1 MTVYSRRRSGSSI
14 SFILTAFGGRR
25 DSGGWDCE
33 GRSFCDTKLSV
44 ELCNIIKSFESSL
57 LRSEKGLNSDDE
69 VITLSAV
76 RALTASEVEFPLG
89 NLFRA
94 VSLC

>member
-25 DSGGWDCE
+25 DSCGWDCE

-57 LRSEKGLNSDDE
+57 LRSEKGLNSDDA
-69 VITLSAV
+69 LSAV
-76 RALTASEVEFPLG
+76 RALTASEVDFPLG